1 MDKVVIYARVSSKE
15 QEETGYSL
23 PAQEKFLK
31 DYAEKKN
38 LHAVRVFSVSE
49 SASGKKLREVFSQM
63 MEYTKKGGVKII
75 ICEKADRLTRNF
87 KDAVMIDEW
96 LNEDE
101 GRQIHIVKDS
111 LVLHKNS
118 RSQEKLNWG
127 VRIIFSKNYI
137 DNLSEEVKKG
147 QAEKIRQG
155 WLPSR
160 SPLGYKTIGDKG
172 RKTHVL
178 DEQKAPYIRRAFEQY
193 ATGNVSLAALRDQL
207 YTEGFRTH
215 GGARLSKSRL
225 ADILSDPFYYGALR
239 WNDVVH
245 RGLHEPL
252 VSQEL
257 WERVQLT
264 LQGKTAP
271 HHNRHMFKFTKLMKC
286 GECGGTI
293 SCEIQKGH
301 VYYSCK
307 HGKTCAQRGATREE
321 EVENKL
327 MGVFKLFETIP
338 PAEAEKIYTQIRSNH
353 QAEIEYKENALRALQ
368 ARYNTLQRSLDILYD
383 DRLGE
388 KISQERWETKQA
400 LINDEQATVQREIE
414 KIKTQETKY
423 FELYINILDLARRA
437 REIYEK
443 RTPEQRRTLLQ
454 LIFSNLTL
462 KDKNTSYALKEPFE
476 TLSKRVQERLDAQ
489 KNFEPRK
496 GLRTK
501 PILTTGSKNDS
512 LLEWRDAFRT
522 FDWISIYPNPQF
534 HIETM
539 GRLMTLAR

>member
-101 GRQIHIVKDS
+101 GRQIHLVKDS

-225 ADILSDPFYYGALR
+225 ADILSDPFYYGVLR

-293 SCEIQKGH
+293 SGEIQKGH

-327 MGVFKLFETIP
+327 MGVFKLFETIT

-462 KDKNTSYALKEPFE
+462 KDKNTSYALKEPLE

>member
-1 MDKVVIYARVSSKE
+1 M
-15 QEETGYSL
+15 
-23 PAQEKFLK
+23 
-31 DYAEKKN
+31 
-38 LHAVRVFSVSE
+38 
-49 SASGKKLREVFSQM
+49 
-63 MEYTKKGGVKII
+63 
-75 ICEKADRLTRNF
+75 
-87 KDAVMIDEW
+87 
-96 LNEDE
+96 
-101 GRQIHIVKDS
+101 
-111 LVLHKNS
+111 
-118 RSQEKLNWG
+118 
-127 VRIIFSKNYI
+127 
-137 DNLSEEVKKG
+137 
-147 QAEKIRQG
+147 
-155 WLPSR
+155 
-160 SPLGYKTIGDKG
+160 
-172 RKTHVL
+172 
-178 DEQKAPYIRRAFEQY
+178 
-193 ATGNVSLAALRDQL
+193 
-207 YTEGFRTH
+207 
-215 GGARLSKSRL
+215 
-225 ADILSDPFYYGALR
+225 
-239 WNDVVH
+239 
-245 RGLHEPL
+245 
-252 VSQEL
+252 SQEL

-293 SCEIQKGH
+293 SGEIQKGH

-327 MGVFKLFETIP
+327 MGVFKLFETIT

-462 KDKNTSYALKEPFE
+462 KDKNTSYALKEPLE